1 MHRLFPLLLGLW
13 TALQLALPG
22 LPYAFRPT
30 LKIDAAA
37 PVAPVTSRAS
47 GFLYG
52 LAQAGV
58 PDPLTVESL
67 DPASVTQKVLGGLQH
82 PIGDVDEVAQNL
94 DSCDYITVYL
104 NDVYD
109 TWYYDEGKIR
119 ALRKA
124 GNYDSAAY
132 VREDFLPRI
141 AEPVRQLGQTPYADR
156 LVYCLF
162 NEMDNGVWF
171 GTPNAD
177 NPDWLMFDDAAKTR
191 FYAAWEETFRFV
203 RTIVPDARIGGPG
216 NCGYDSANIRAFLTY
231 CKAHDCLPDV
241 MIYHELAVDS
251 TYYWQDHY
259 DDYRASEQALGLDPL
274 PIIVTE
280 IGTMEDCGAPAKMLN
295 YLVAAET
302 TGVYTNTAFWRLAD
316 NLCDTAADTTVPNS
330 NWWLY
335 RWYADLE
342 GQRLRTDVLDV
353 THADFENTIKYGFS
367 RFHQRG
373 LTGLAALTDAGDR
386 LDVIAGG
393 CDTDGHLRLVH
404 LNKTALG
411 RRLRVRI
418 ECVFYEGL
426 CGAVCKPTTVADY
439 AASAVGGRLH
449 IPLGEMD
456 PTAVYHITITPDT
469 GAPDLR
475 NDALPQRF
483 EFEDGVR
490 TGGCY
495 TYDSAYATTGAQAG
509 MVGGLEQPGDS
520 VTLPFTVPANGDYEL
535 KLIYGKANDGRTPD
549 DRIDGKA
556 LLTLDGAERC
566 LPLPNTIRSEYTET
580 ITLTESLTAGAH
592 TITLAHLEGTF
603 VVDSLLVCPR
613 DPDPAIALLPDADR
627 TAPGT
632 TAYLAVA
639 PDDGFYHLTADRA
652 CAFTVDGARG
662 QTAADGTA
670 RIALRRGLNLLLLQG
685 DGVACTAA
693 PAALPGNTET
703 VLPADM
709 ALTAPATLE
718 DTARGVCLTGIS
730 CDGGSAAFTVHAPAA
745 GDYRLTV
752 AYANNAERGVHSYN
766 VDLIEQYLTVTVNG
780 DAQELWCRN
789 TSSWQTVRTATCNVT
804 LAQGENTVTF
814 TNTGRHRFNGQ
825 PTEIPHVY
833 GVTLRRA
840 CA

>member
-1 MHRLFPLLLGLW
+1 MPRPFSLLLGLW

-58 PDPLTVESL
+58 PDPLMVESL

-119 ALRKA
+119 DLRRA
-124 GNYDSAAY
+124 GAYDSAAF

-171 GTPNAD
+171 GTPNEE
-177 NPDWLMFDDAAKTR
+177 NPDWLMFDDAAKAR

-203 RTIVPDARIGGPG
+203 RAIVPDARIGGPG
-216 NCGYDSANIRAFLTY
+216 NCVYDSANIRAFLTY

-241 MIYHELAVDS
+241 MIYHELAADS

-259 DDYRASEQALGLDPL
+259 DDYRATEQALGLDPL

-280 IGTMEDCGAPAKMLN
+280 IGTMEECGAPAKMLN
-295 YLVAAET
+295 YIVAAET

-316 NLCDTAADTTVPNS
+316 NLCDTAADATVPNS

-342 GQRLRTDVLDV
+342 GQRLQTDVLDV
-353 THADFENTIKYGFS
+353 THADFENTIKYGFK

-373 LTGLAALTDAGDR
+373 LTGLASLNEARDR
-386 LDVIAGG
+386 IDILAGG
-393 CDTDGHLRLVH
+393 EVTQACLQLTH
-404 LNKTALG
+404 LNRTQLG
-411 RRLRVRI
+411 RQLRVRI
-418 ECVFYEGL
+418 EYVMFEGL
-426 CGAVCKPTTVADY
+426 TGAV
-439 AASAVGGRLH
+439 SAPILLEEYTAQPFAGRLK
-449 IPLGEMD
+449 IRLQEPE
-456 PTAVYHITITPDT
+456 PTAVYHITVTPDT
-469 GAPDLR
+469 GAPEIH
-475 NDALPQRF
+475 NDALPQRI
-483 EFEDGVR
+483 EFENGAR
-490 TGGCY
+490 AGNCY
-495 TYDSAYATTGAQAG
+495 TYDSAYATTGVQAG
-509 MVGGLEQPGDS
+509 MVGGLENDGDA
-520 VTLPFTVPANGDYEL
+520 VTVNFSSSEDVYDL
-535 KLIYGKANDGRTPD
+535 KFIYGKANDGRTPD
-549 DRIDGKA
+549 DRVDGKA
-556 LLTLDGAERC
+556 LLTLDGETSV
-566 LPLPNTIRSEYTET
+566 LTLPNTIRSEYTDTVTVTKQLRE
-580 ITLTESLTAGAH
+580 GAH
-592 TITLAHLEGTF
+592 TLTLAHLDGTF
-603 VVDSLLVCPR
+603 VVDSLIVAPHVDNAPLT
-613 DPDPAIALLPDADR
+613 LLPDADR

-639 PDDGFYHLTADRA
+639 PDDGFYQLTADRA

-662 QTAADGTA
+662 QTSADGTA
-670 RIALRRGLNLLLLQG
+670 CIALRRGLNLLLLQG
-685 DGVACTAA
+685 DGVACTAV
-693 PAALPGNTET
+693 PAALPGNAET